1 MTETGKKAKE
11 LASKYARQ
19 YHHNSYPEQS
29 SNGEFVFS
37 NEEIENACNK
47 MAEWKEEQ
55 MIQKAVEWLYDNI
68 IGMLD
73 NNVPYVQSTYD
84 VSKNEFIKDFKQA
97 MKGE

>member
-1 MTETGKKAKE
+1 
-11 LASKYARQ
+11 
-19 YHHNSYPEQS
+19 
-29 SNGEFVFS
+29 
-37 NEEIENACNK
+37 